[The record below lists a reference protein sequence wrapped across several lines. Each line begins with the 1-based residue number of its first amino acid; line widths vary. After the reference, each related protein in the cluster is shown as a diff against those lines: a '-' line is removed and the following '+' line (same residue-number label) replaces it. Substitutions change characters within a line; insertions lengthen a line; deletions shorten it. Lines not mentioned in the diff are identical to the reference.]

1 MPQTGY
7 FSEKKHPYTM
17 QAAVFTQYGPP
28 EVLQIKTV
36 TKPEP
41 QAHDIL
47 IKIHAVAVNSA
58 DSRLRRAD
66 PFAVRL
72 FFGLFRPK
80 KNILGHVFS
89 GEVVATGASA
99 SRFKPGDTV
108 FGTTSM
114 KLGAFAEYLCLPDKA
129 LLALKPENLS
139 HAEAAALPF
148 GGLTAWHFLQ
158 RAAIQ
163 PGQKVLIYGA
173 SGAVG
178 TAAVQLAKQ
187 LGAEVTGVCSASNMD
202 LVRSLGAEHVIDYAQ
217 TDFSAAGPAYDVVFE
232 TVNKAPVAACLAA
245 LKPKGVLVLGAAMLK
260 ESLQGAWA
268 AMTTDKKV
276 LFGVTAEMPEDL
288 LYLKR
293 MAESG
298 VLKAVIDRTYP
309 FAQIVAAHRHV
320 DGGHKKGNVVV
331 LV

>member
-1 MPQTGY
+1 
-7 FSEKKHPYTM
+7 M

-28 EVLQIKTV
+28 EVLQLKTV
-36 TKPEP
+36 AQPAPKAGE
-41 QAHDIL
+41 IL
-47 IKIHAVAVNSA
+47 IKVQAVTVNSA

-89 GEVVATGASA
+89 GEIVAVGASA

-114 KLGAFAEYLCLPDKA
+114 RLGAFAEYLCLPEKA
-129 LLALKPENLS
+129 PLALKPENLS

-158 RAAIQ
+158 KAAIQ

-202 LVRSLGAEHVIDYAQ
+202 LVRSLGAEHVIDYAK
-217 TDFSAAGPAYDVVFE
+217 TDFSAVGPSYNVVFE

-245 LKPKGVLVLGAAMLK
+245 LKPKGMLILGAAMLK

-276 LFGVTAEMPEDL
+276 LFGVATEMPEDL

-309 FAQIVAAHRHV
+309 LAQIVAAHRYV
-320 DGGHKKGNVVV
+320 DGGHKKGNVVI
-331 LV
+331 LM

>member
-1 MPQTGY
+1 
-7 FSEKKHPYTM
+7 M
-17 QAAVFTQYGPP
+17 QAAIYRQYGPP
-28 EVLQIKTV
+28 EVLQLREV
-36 TKPEP
+36 DKPTPKDHE
-41 QAHDIL
+41 IL

-99 SRFKPGDTV
+99 SRFKPGDAV

-202 LVRSLGAEHVIDYAQ
+202 LVRSLGAEHVIDYAK
-217 TDFSAAGPAYDVVFE
+217 TNFSAAGPAYDVVFE

-268 AMTTDKKV
+268 AMATDKKV
-276 LFGVTAEMPEDL
+276 LFGVTAEMPDDL